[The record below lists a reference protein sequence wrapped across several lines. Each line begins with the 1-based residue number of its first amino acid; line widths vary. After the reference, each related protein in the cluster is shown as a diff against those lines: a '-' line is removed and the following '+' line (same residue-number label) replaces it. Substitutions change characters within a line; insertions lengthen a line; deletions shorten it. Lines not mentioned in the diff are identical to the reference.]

1 MEWIDTLAW
10 CTSQRDHLNSFCWH
24 VTTLALWRIMVA
36 LIRLHM
42 LDVLAERTVSSF
54 STWWMQ
60 LVVRSAEPQGLHR
73 CCSRCSLTWCDQRRL
88 PMLAL
93 QTAGTIP
100 VVLFGTAKSSL
111 AFSVR
116 ENPSENG
123 RHYQRPCGRLWIC
136 LLPVLHVHP
145 MLQLMGYNRLYIYYM
160 WLIVIIVVNIYIYVW
175 LYIILYIYG

>member
-1 MEWIDTLAW
+1 MVDTIPIDI
-10 CTSQRDHLNSFCWH
+10 HLHGMDRHPEHPKQIINSFCWH

-36 LIRLHM
+36 LVRLH
-42 LDVLAERTVSSF
+42 VLAERTVSSF

-116 ENPSENG
+116 DYFREWETLSTSMWTGLNMFTSSST
-123 RHYQRPCGRLWIC
+123 CAS
-136 LLPVLHVHP
+136 
-145 MLQLMGYNRLYIYYM
+145 QL
-160 WLIVIIVVNIYIYVW
+160 VSD
-175 LYIILYIYG
+175 